1 MPSSSRQKSALSAAL
16 GRGASMTAT
25 APRRKLR
32 ELGPCRLGND
42 ERARRGNGVEQS
54 ANPVALQRGLGDDQ
68 GLRRAVSLA
77 VCSDDVLAF
86 EHAAPCLP
94 AIARRSDQ
102 PGRLLEPW
110 IIARA
115 DARHGLSK
123 RVRRAGAIA

>member
-1 MPSSSRQKSALSAAL
+1 MRCLDHRQRSEA
-16 GRGASMTAT
+16 RWQ
-25 APRRKLR
+25 LR
-32 ELGPCRLGND
+32 DFGPCRVRYDKG
-42 ERARRGNGVEQS
+42 ARRWDRLEEL
-54 ANPVALQRGLGDDQ
+54 ANPVAPARGLGDDQ

-77 VCSDDVLAF
+77 ICSDDVLAF
-86 EHAAPCLP
+86 EHATACLP